1 MRNNATNVVEFA
13 NAVSEESQ
21 EKIAKSSYFDLQES
35 LVQVETIPS
44 DAIFMYAFRCDDVS
58 VGYEVKKGDT
68 VPYQPYTRVKF
79 DEFEPEDGFIT
90 LLLSSRKLL

>member
-1 MRNNATNVVEFA
+1 MRNHATNVVEFA
-13 NAVSEESQ
+13 NAVKKC
-21 EKIAKSSYFDLQES
+21 KIFMQISTELSRLSCSS
-35 LVQVETIPS
+35 S
-44 DAIFMYAFRCDDVS
+44 DAIYMYAFRCDDVS

-68 VPYQPYTRVKF
+68 VPYQPYARVKF